1 MKKINYFYNHAKTW
15 LNTLKADSL
24 AVKDDY
30 IAQSIKQNYF
40 SVIVAA
46 IITIALES
54 YNIIYVISYSE
65 GLNSLNNRI
74 YFYFYVTLVIMSI
87 LSLIIQRKLKGNVNA
102 LYNFYFAIA
111 SLYLLWHISLN
122 SYQINNHLQ
131 SSTLIFITAL
141 MGTMIII
148 RLKIF
153 HLLFLLISSS
163 ILMFGLTFQTI
174 SYGSFVNSIIAIS
187 VILVAMF
194 ISYSQRI
201 SSLNSKAETVEINK
215 QLESEQAQLRL
226 SLNKYKTIMSEL
238 DLFNFDW
245 NFETDS
251 LVFSSSFASVF
262 QAPRHINDPWNWFK
276 NNQFIHEDETD
287 KLIEKLGQCIS
298 KKSSFHTDMRILNND
313 NEYVWYHLRVDIQY
327 SDEGKPTSAIGSL
340 QNINNIKKFN
350 EELTKRVNRQIEGTN
365 DYFNYLKATQ
375 EKVLKYHHDMRH
387 ILMHIDQLVAKQDMQ
402 ALQDLTSSARNEL
415 DDIQPNQYCE
425 NNTVN
430 LILGAFEQIA
440 QKDNVKFIYNVSLPT
455 NLFMSSLSLC
465 TIFFNL
471 LENSLFAVR
480 QVENNDLRKINIEAY
495 IKNNK
500 LIINTRNYFN
510 GTVEMHNDIPISKNT
525 KSGHGLGVKN
535 IIDAV
540 ESYDGMYIFKNEN
553 QVFTVN
559 LLIPLQ

>member
-238 DLFNFDW
+238 DLFNFD
-245 NFETDS
+245 
-251 LVFSSSFASVF
+251 
-262 QAPRHINDPWNWFK
+262 
-276 NNQFIHEDETD
+276 
-287 KLIEKLGQCIS
+287 
-298 KKSSFHTDMRILNND
+298 
-313 NEYVWYHLRVDIQY
+313 
-327 SDEGKPTSAIGSL
+327 
-340 QNINNIKKFN
+340 
-350 EELTKRVNRQIEGTN
+350 
-365 DYFNYLKATQ
+365 
-375 EKVLKYHHDMRH
+375 
-387 ILMHIDQLVAKQDMQ
+387 
-402 ALQDLTSSARNEL
+402 
-415 DDIQPNQYCE
+415 
-425 NNTVN
+425 
-430 LILGAFEQIA
+430 
-440 QKDNVKFIYNVSLPT
+440 
-455 NLFMSSLSLC
+455 
-465 TIFFNL
+465 
-471 LENSLFAVR
+471 
-480 QVENNDLRKINIEAY
+480 
-495 IKNNK
+495 
-500 LIINTRNYFN
+500 
-510 GTVEMHNDIPISKNT
+510 
-525 KSGHGLGVKN
+525 
-535 IIDAV
+535 
-540 ESYDGMYIFKNEN
+540 
-553 QVFTVN
+553 
-559 LLIPLQ
+559 